1 MRGYHLN
8 IFETSLQLG
17 YNSARTTPPS
27 PFLGKKAFKSS
38 HLAGVITSRPLQS
51 YTSVH
56 QPHMGIMLVGDIKR
70 KSSRLIRFYTGYS
83 CAITAV
89 ILPCSPF
96 YMMGAYLS
104 RCKMLDL
111 NNRIILKISPS
122 LIPPI
127 PWYKSPVISFINLCS
142 CPPSITRD
150 LSSTAV
156 VHSHHHATLKRLID
170 ALGNRLFLPLRR
182 WSRHPDESLARRH

>member
-27 PFLGKKAFKSS
+27 PFFGKKAFKSS
-38 HLAGVITSRPLQS
+38 HLAGVIVSRPLQS

-56 QPHMGIMLVGDIKR
+56 QPHMWIMLVGDIKN
-70 KSSRLIRFYTGYS
+70 KASRLIRFHTGYS
-83 CAITAV
+83 CAINAV
-89 ILPCSPF
+89 ILPCRPF
-96 YMMGAYLS
+96 YIMGAYLS

-111 NNRIILKISPS
+111 NNRIILNISPS

-127 PWYKSPVISFINLCS
+127 PWYKSPVISLYKSLLLPTLDYARPFKYSS
-142 CPPSITRD
+142 CPFTPSCN
-150 LSSTAV
+150 SQKAY
-156 VHSHHHATLKRLID
+156 
-170 ALGNRLFLPLRR
+170 RR
-182 WSRHPDESLARRH
+182 FG